1 MLKIRFI
8 DLFCGLG
15 GFRIGME
22 NNLAKCVFSSDND
35 EYVSK
40 VYEQNFG
47 ENPFSDITEID
58 IKKIP
63 DHEILCAGFPCQP
76 FSIGGYRKGFDDTRG
91 TLFFDIL
98 RILKEKK
105 PKAIFLENVKGI
117 TNHDG
122 GNTIKVI
129 REKLK
134 LAGYDIYENVL
145 NAFDYGLPQN
155 RDRWYC
161 VGFKSEIDV
170 KKFNFPKKT
179 KLDFYLE
186 DIIDKNVKDHR
197 ISEIALKHV
206 KNNVKTFKNKK
217 NSQLNLIKSRQKK
230 FTVVTEARKTRASI
244 RQNGISPCLTAKMGT
259 GGNNVPILYELERK
273 LTVKECL
280 KLMGFPNDYILKENY
295 SRSYK
300 QIGNSVCVN
309 IVEKIGKEII
319 NNVIKYD

>member
-197 ISEIALKHV
+197 ISEIAL
-206 KNNVKTFKNKK
+206 
-217 NSQLNLIKSRQKK
+217 
-230 FTVVTEARKTRASI
+230 
-244 RQNGISPCLTAKMGT
+244 
-259 GGNNVPILYELERK
+259 
-273 LTVKECL
+273 
-280 KLMGFPNDYILKENY
+280 
-295 SRSYK
+295 
-300 QIGNSVCVN
+300 
-309 IVEKIGKEII
+309 
-319 NNVIKYD
+319 